1 MAGVHQ
7 WRRRNKLQPKL
18 VSYQCRPITRD
29 LSNVVDW
36 SPHDSVDG
44 EVCET
49 TTFVLEINRLIIINN
64 YLLIAHS
71 SYNLNE
77 KHAASMP
84 TMKDGI
90 DASAD
95 WNTAVEDAKCDINV
109 VA

>member
-1 MAGVHQ
+1 M
-7 WRRRNKLQPKL
+7 
-18 VSYQCRPITRD
+18 
-29 LSNVVDW
+29 VDW
-36 SPHDSVDG
+36 SYRDSVDG

-49 TTFVLEINRLIIINN
+49 TALVSQINRLIIINN
-64 YLLIAHS
+64 YLIIAHS
-71 SYNLNE
+71 LNE

-84 TMKDGI
+84 TMKDSI

>member
-1 MAGVHQ
+1 M
-7 WRRRNKLQPKL
+7 
-18 VSYQCRPITRD
+18 I
-29 LSNVVDW
+29 DW
-36 SPHDSVDG
+36 SSRDSVDG

-49 TTFVLEINRLIIINN
+49 TAFVSEINRLIIINN

-71 SYNLNE
+71 LNE

>member
-1 MAGVHQ
+1 M
-7 WRRRNKLQPKL
+7 
-18 VSYQCRPITRD
+18 
-29 LSNVVDW
+29 VDW
-36 SPHDSVDG
+36 SSRDPVDR

-49 TTFVLEINRLIIINN
+49 TAFVSEINRLIIINK

-71 SYNLNE
+71 LNE

-95 WNTAVEDAKCDINV
+95 WNSAVEDGKCDINV

>member
-1 MAGVHQ
+1 M
-7 WRRRNKLQPKL
+7 
-18 VSYQCRPITRD
+18 
-29 LSNVVDW
+29 VDW
-36 SPHDSVDG
+36 SFHDSVDG
-44 EVCET
+44 EVCEST
-49 TTFVLEINRLIIINN
+49 AFVSEINRLIIINN

-71 SYNLNE
+71 LNE

-95 WNTAVEDAKCDINV
+95 YNTAVEDAKCDINV